1 MISNSN
7 PWDNLKFDINGVDEV
22 KRKFFGTLY
31 NTYSFFALYA
41 NIDNFNYKEKEIK
54 FEEKP
59 ELDRWIISELNT
71 LISKVEKFYE
81 DYEPTKAARE
91 ISNFVIDNL
100 SNWYVRLSRRRFWK
114 GEYELDKISAYQTL
128 FTVLVDICKISAPI
142 SPFFMDKMF
151 QDLTRNIDEKFSE
164 SVHLEN
170 FPVSDVCK
178 IDKDLQEKINYAQII
193 SSLTLSLRAKEKI
206 KVRQPLN
213 RILIPVESL
222 NKKNIINSVSE
233 EIKREVNVKNIEFI
247 EGKSD
252 LLVKSI
258 KPNFKKLGPKYGKF
272 MKEISSQ
279 TNLLENTRILELE
292 KTGKIDL
299 IIDKKSITFNVD
311 DFDISSKDIEGWLV
325 ANEGNITVALDIT
338 IDQELMEEGIA
349 REIVSKIQN
358 LRKSNGFEVTDRIS
372 LNFSGDF
379 QIEKAIN
386 NNLGYVKSETL
397 ANAVQFNAQH
407 EGGHEIFFEKLK
419 TKIFITKV

>member
-1 MISNSN
+1 
-7 PWDNLKFDINGVDEV
+7 
-22 KRKFFGTLY
+22 
-31 NTYSFFALYA
+31 
-41 NIDNFNYKEKEIK
+41 
-54 FEEKP
+54 
-59 ELDRWIISELNT
+59 
-71 LISKVEKFYE
+71 
-81 DYEPTKAARE
+81 
-91 ISNFVIDNL
+91 
-100 SNWYVRLSRRRFWK
+100 
-114 GEYELDKISAYQTL
+114 
-128 FTVLVDICKISAPI
+128 
-142 SPFFMDKMF
+142 
-151 QDLTRNIDEKFSE
+151 
-164 SVHLEN
+164 
-170 FPVSDVCK
+170 
-178 IDKDLQEKINYAQII
+178 
-193 SSLTLSLRAKEKI
+193 
-206 KVRQPLN
+206 
-213 RILIPVESL
+213 
-222 NKKNIINSVSE
+222 
-233 EIKREVNVKNIEFI
+233 
-247 EGKSD
+247 
-252 LLVKSI
+252 
-258 KPNFKKLGPKYGKF
+258 

-386 NNLGYVKSETL
+386 NNLEYVKSETL

>member
-1 MISNSN
+1 M
-7 PWDNLKFDINGVDEV
+7 
-22 KRKFFGTLY
+22 
-31 NTYSFFALYA
+31 
-41 NIDNFNYKEKEIK
+41 
-54 FEEKP
+54 
-59 ELDRWIISELNT
+59 
-71 LISKVEKFYE
+71 
-81 DYEPTKAARE
+81 
-91 ISNFVIDNL
+91 
-100 SNWYVRLSRRRFWK
+100 
-114 GEYELDKISAYQTL
+114 
-128 FTVLVDICKISAPI
+128 
-142 SPFFMDKMF
+142 
-151 QDLTRNIDEKFSE
+151 
-164 SVHLEN
+164 
-170 FPVSDVCK
+170 
-178 IDKDLQEKINYAQII
+178 
-193 SSLTLSLRAKEKI
+193 
-206 KVRQPLN
+206 
-213 RILIPVESL
+213 
-222 NKKNIINSVSE
+222 KNIIKSVSE

-247 EGKSD
+247 DGESD

-279 TNLLENTRILELE
+279 TNLLENSRILELE
-292 KTGKIDL
+292 KTGEIDL

-379 QIEKAIN
+379 EIEKAIN
-386 NNLGYVKSETL
+386 NNLDYVKSETL
-397 ANAVQFNAQH
+397 ANAIQFNVQQ